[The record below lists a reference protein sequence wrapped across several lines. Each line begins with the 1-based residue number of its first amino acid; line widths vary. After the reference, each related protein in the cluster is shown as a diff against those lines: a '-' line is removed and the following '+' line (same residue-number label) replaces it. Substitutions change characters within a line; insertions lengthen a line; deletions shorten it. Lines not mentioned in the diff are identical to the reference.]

1 MVDAPLPANESDRL
15 QALHQCKILDTAG
28 DYRFDDIVRLAA
40 QICDVPIALV
50 GLMDSDRQWFKANV
64 GLDLTEVARNIAFCS
79 HTIGQSLL
87 IVPDTL
93 DDSRFADNPLVIG
106 EPYIRFYAGV
116 SLLTSEGYALG
127 TLCVLDHVPRKL
139 SSEQTEALQILSQQA
154 TRQLDLHRS
163 LTDLERTA
171 IEFKPVKRPQP
182 FWQRILFGL
191 GAISALIIGIDAI
204 AHQSKFLL
212 LAAVNIGV
220 LFSIFYLFRQEMVKH
235 RQMENKLEQERDF
248 STAVL
253 DTVGALVIVLNR
265 YGEVIRFNNRC
276 VQTTGYTF
284 EAVRLRP
291 FWDIFLPREEIEP
304 VKAVFSDL
312 RAGQFPNAYESNWLT
327 KTGERRLIAWSNTAL
342 LDAEGAV
349 EYIIGTGIDITARR
363 QAELALQKSETTNR
377 ALLELIPDLLIRL
390 NRDGTYLDFLSATD
404 KAKFISFDKTQGKT
418 VYECTPPEFAH
429 QRMHYVEQALK
440 TGEMQ
445 VYEFQLQ
452 VAGKL
457 RTQEARI
464 VVSGE
469 DEVLVIVRDISDR
482 IAIERAK
489 DEFIS
494 TVSHELRTPLTSL
507 RGSLGLLL
515 TGRLGNLASKGHRML
530 EIAVN
535 NTDRLIRLINDI
547 LDLERLESNQFTLYP
562 QSCNIADLLRQ
573 ATEVM
578 QPMAEKAGVTLSN
591 SSLSV
596 NLHAD
601 PDRLLQVLTNL
612 LSNAIKFSPPGS
624 TVQLTTEIQL
634 PPPRCAPFSS
644 DPPSLLIHI
653 QDQGRGI
660 PASKL
665 ETIFERFQQV
675 DASDARQKGG
685 TGLGLAICRSIV
697 KQHGGKIWVESEL
710 GRGSSFYLSLP
721 AAEAKDGKTSFV
733 SCSAD
738 CSSPA
743 LLDGEQSV
751 NGRQFILMC
760 DRSSTHFDTLQALLE
775 KQNCQ
780 VTMVA
785 SVKEA
790 IARAAVSQPT
800 AILLDLGNP
809 ETDDWEL
816 LTLLKQ
822 RQSIENIPLIIF
834 NSPSSQLQPE
844 VLGTMGWVYESAD
857 YASLFQV
864 LKQAAIQQGQIGRVL
879 IVEDDL
885 DLTKVLAAMLN
896 CHQVQTASAQTQQ
909 EAIELCQ
916 YFIPDVLVLDLT
928 LFEGNGFA
936 VVDWLRQQE
945 HLCQMPLV
953 VYTAQELTEKERSRL
968 RLGQTEFVTKS
979 RGVPESLEEQIM
991 HLLHLETGK

>member
-28 DYRFDDIVRLAA
+28 DCRFDDIVRLAA

-50 GLMDSDRQWFKANV
+50 GLVDSDRQWFKANV
-64 GLDLTEVARNIAFCS
+64 GLALTEVARNIAFCS

-93 DDSRFADNPLVIG
+93 TDSRFADNPLVIG
-106 EPYIRFYAGV
+106 KPFIRFYAGV

-139 SSEQTEALQILSQQA
+139 SFQQTEALQILSQQA
-154 TRQLDLHRS
+154 TRQIELHRS

-171 IEFKPVKRPQP
+171 IESRPIKRLQP
-182 FWQRILFGL
+182 FWQRIVFGL
-191 GAISALIIGIDAI
+191 GAISALVIGIDA
-204 AHQSKFLL
+204 QSKFLL
-212 LAAVNIGV
+212 LAALNTGV
-220 LFSIFYLFRQEMVKH
+220 LFSISYLFRQEMVKH
-235 RQMENKLEQERDF
+235 RQMENELEQERDF

-265 YGEVIRFNNRC
+265 QGEIIRFNNRC

-284 EAVRLRP
+284 ESVRLRP
-291 FWDIFLPREEIEP
+291 FWDIFLPSEEIESA
-304 VKAVFSDL
+304 KAVFSDL
-312 RAGQFPNAYESNWLT
+312 RAGQFPNAYENYWLT
-327 KTGERRLIAWSNTAL
+327 KAGERRLIAWSNTAL
-342 LDAEGAV
+342 LDTKGAI

-390 NRDGTYLDFLSATD
+390 NRDGTYLDFLSAID
-404 KAKFISFDKTQGKT
+404 KAKFVSFDKTQGKT
-418 VYECTPPEFAH
+418 VYECMPPEFAQ

-452 VAGKL
+452 IAGEL

-482 IAIERAK
+482 IAIEQAK

-515 TGRLGNLASKGHRML
+515 TGRLGNLTSKGHRML

-547 LDLERLESNQFTLYP
+547 LDLERLESNQFTFYP

-578 QPMAEKAGVTLSN
+578 QPMAEKAGVTLSS

-634 PPPRCAPFSS
+634 PLSRCSPFSS

-665 ETIFERFQQV
+665 ETIFGRFQQV
-675 DASDARQKGG
+675 DTSDARQKGG

-697 KQHGGKIWVESEL
+697 KQHGGKIWVESDL

-721 AAEAKDGKTSFV
+721 TAETKDRKTSSV
-733 SCSAD
+733 GWSAD
-738 CSSPA
+738 RRSNV
-743 LLDGEQSV
+743 LLDGEQSA
-751 NGRQFILMC
+751 GGWQLILMR
-760 DRSSTHFDTLQALLE
+760 DQSSTHFDTLQALLE

-780 VTMVA
+780 VTVVA

-800 AILLDLGNP
+800 AILLDLGNS

-844 VLGTMGWVYESAD
+844 ILGTMGWVYESAD

-885 DLTKVLAAMLN
+885 DLTKVLTAMLN

-945 HLCQMPLV
+945 HLRQMPLV

-979 RGVPESLEEQIM
+979 RGVPESLEAQIM